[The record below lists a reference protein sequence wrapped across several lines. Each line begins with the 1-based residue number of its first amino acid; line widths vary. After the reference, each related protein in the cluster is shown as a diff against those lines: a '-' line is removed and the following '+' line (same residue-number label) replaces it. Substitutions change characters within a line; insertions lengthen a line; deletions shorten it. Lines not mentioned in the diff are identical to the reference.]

1 MKNAAGLDRR
11 SPSDRGLVEHQGVY
25 ARRKR
30 TVGHR
35 RLHLALLGAAAV
47 ICAFACSGTP
57 SIAQTNAPATDTACA
72 TPGNWFDGKTGRAVD
87 RKDLFRDLADKNS
100 VVLLGES
107 HTSPDHHFWQMH
119 TVGAL
124 RARTDNMAI
133 GFESFPRRLQP
144 VLDDWSAGK
153 LTADQFLKAVEWRT
167 VWGYDAAL
175 YMPLFQFARLNR
187 IPMIALNTERT
198 LVSRV
203 GREGWAA
210 VPADA
215 RDGLSDPA
223 PASPG
228 YLRELAGVQ
237 LMKMQVMAR
246 PGASA
251 PSGSTPP
258 AGAPPAGAPAAGAP
272 AASAPASHPPEPSE
286 EAVSEVLKDAGF
298 KRFVEAQQTWDR
310 AFAES
315 LAGARRKYPNA
326 TIVAVLGSGH
336 VMHGYGAAHQLKDL
350 GIQNVVSLI
359 PSAAESACKQI
370 DATATAPYADYMF
383 TLPRGADDEPAAAD
397 RPRLGVLLSQGD
409 GAPRITQVVGKSV
422 AETTGLLAG
431 DHVIRA
437 AGNDM
442 RSVDDLVDTVG
453 VQAPGTW
460 LPLTIRRDGM
470 EIEFVAKF
478 APRPR

>member
-1 MKNAAGLDRR
+1 MRNATHS
-11 SPSDRGLVEHQGVY
+11 SPHSHSNGSPATRVHG
-25 ARRKR
+25 
-30 TVGHR
+30 
-35 RLHLALLGAAAV
+35 RLRLAFFGAALVVAAV
-47 ICAFACSGTP
+47 GLYSPQSG
-57 SIAQTNAPATDTACA
+57 AQTNAAVAGSDAVCA
-72 TPGNWFDGKTGRAVD
+72 TPGNWMNGTTGHAVD
-87 RKDLFRDLADKNS
+87 PKELFRDLADKGS

-107 HTSPDHHFWQMH
+107 HTSPEHHFWQMQ
-119 TVGAL
+119 TVAGL
-124 RARTDNMAI
+124 RARTDNLVI

-187 IPMIALNTERT
+187 IPMIALNIDRG

-215 RDGLSDPA
+215 RDGLTDPA

-237 LMKMQVMAR
+237 LMKMTMR
-246 PGASA
+246 PGATA
-251 PSGSTPP
+251 PSGPP
-258 AGAPPAGAPAAGAP
+258 Q
-272 AASAPASHPPEPSE
+272 EPSE
-286 EAVSEVLKDAGF
+286 EAVTEVLKDPSF

-310 AFAES
+310 AFGES
-315 LAGARRKYPNA
+315 LANAKRKYPNA

-336 VMHGYGAAHQLKDL
+336 VMHGYGAAHQLNDL
-350 GIQNVVSLI
+350 GVSNITSLI
-359 PSAAESACKQI
+359 PVTADNACKQI
-370 DATATAPYADYMF
+370 EPAAATPYADVMF
-383 TLPRGADDEPAAAD
+383 TLPKGSEDEPAVD

-409 GAPRITQVVGKSV
+409 GAPKITQVVGKSV

-437 AGNDM
+437 AGVDM
-442 RSVDDLVDTVG
+442 RNVEELVDTVG

-460 LPLTIRRDGM
+460 LPLTIRRDGQ

-478 APRPR
+478 PPRPRQN